1 MDNSAETNAKTK
13 MTARQI
19 ALLIATIYFVLGNI
33 VGYAV
38 YTNTI
43 SVDNFLV
50 YLFLPYTFTWGLSAM
65 VGTDWLTFVFIAI
78 AFGGSFGIFFPI
90 GLYFQKRLAKQ

>member
-1 MDNSAETNAKTK
+1 MDTSKTTNSKTK

-38 YTNTI
+38 CNNVI
-43 SVDNFLV
+43 STDNFLFD
-50 YLFLPYTFTWGLSAM
+50 LFMPYAVIWGLSAM
-65 VGTDWLTFVFIAI
+65 VGADWLTYVFILI
-78 AFGGSFGIFFPI
+78 AFGVSYIISIPF
-90 GLYFQKRLAKQ
+90 GLYLSKKNIK

>member
-1 MDNSAETNAKTK
+1 MDNLNTTNSKTK

-38 YTNTI
+38 CTNII
-43 SVDNFLV
+43 STDNFLI
-50 YLFLPYTFTWGLSAM
+50 YLFIPYTFIWGLSAL
-65 VGTDWLTFVFIAI
+65 VGADWLTYVFIII
-78 AFGGSFGIFFPI
+78 AFGSSYVISIPF
-90 GLYFQKRLAKQ
+90 GLYLSKKNIK